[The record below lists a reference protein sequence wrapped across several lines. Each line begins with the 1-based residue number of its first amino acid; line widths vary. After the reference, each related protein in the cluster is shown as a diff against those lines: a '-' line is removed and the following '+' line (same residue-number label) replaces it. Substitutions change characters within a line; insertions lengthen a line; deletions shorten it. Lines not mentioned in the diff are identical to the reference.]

1 MYKNAV
7 IFSLIVTII
16 AMIIGLT
23 KADKDLADLQ
33 LKYDDAILNN
43 YQIMME
49 QSIKLDSIM
58 FEQRN
63 LRKWFD
69 NYETN

>member
-16 AMIIGLT
+16 AMLIGMVKT
-23 KADKDLADLQ
+23 DKDLADLQ
-33 LKYDDAILNN
+33 LKYDDATLNN

-69 NYETN
+69 NYESN